1 VFPIRNDFKLG
12 DALSPMLFNFAL
24 NYAIRS
30 VEENQ
35 DGLKLNGTHQLLV
48 NVNSVNILVGSVHS
62 MKKNIEALLA
72 GSKQTGLDVNA
83 EETKYIVISRDQNAG
98 RIHNIKTDNSS
109 Y

>member
-24 NYAIRS
+24 NYAIRR
-30 VEENQ
+30 VQENQ
-35 DGLKLNGTHQLLV
+35 DSLKLNGTHQLLV
-48 NVNSVNILVGSVHS
+48 HVNDVNILVGSVHF
-62 MKKNIEALLA
+62 MKKNIEALLVS
-72 GSKQTGLDVNA
+72 SKKTGLEVNA

-98 RIHNIKTDNSS
+98 RSYNIKTDNSS